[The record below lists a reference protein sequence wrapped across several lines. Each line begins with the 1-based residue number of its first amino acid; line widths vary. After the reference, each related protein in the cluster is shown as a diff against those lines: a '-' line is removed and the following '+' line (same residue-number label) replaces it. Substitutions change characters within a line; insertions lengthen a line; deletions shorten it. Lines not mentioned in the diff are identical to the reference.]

1 VSWQV
6 YCCPCKGTQPLAS
19 LQNFGAS
26 LKDFFGSDIIP
37 PGWNDGTLVL
47 KVLISVTD
55 PNATI
60 GAKVY
65 KFTSLAATSI
75 TMRQE
80 N

>member
-1 VSWQV
+1 
-6 YCCPCKGTQPLAS
+6 
-19 LQNFGAS
+19 
-26 LKDFFGSDIIP
+26 
-37 PGWNDGTLVL
+37 
-47 KVLISVTD
+47 VTD